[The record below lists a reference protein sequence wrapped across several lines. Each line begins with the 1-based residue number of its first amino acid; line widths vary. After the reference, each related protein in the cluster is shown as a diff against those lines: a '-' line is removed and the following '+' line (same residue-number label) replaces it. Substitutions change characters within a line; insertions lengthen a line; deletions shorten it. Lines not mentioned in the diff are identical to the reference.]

1 MVVFDGVVQEREK
14 GRERMVA
21 EKVGKDARKGGKQ
34 EGGRGRGKE
43 KDVRM
48 EGLKGRWE
56 GRREGNASGN
66 LIIQEELWK
75 SWSSKM

>member
-1 MVVFDGVVQEREK
+1 MGWCKREKK

-21 EKVGKDARKGGKQ
+21 EMVGKDARKGGKQ

-56 GRREGNASGN
+56 GRREGKPNNPGGIMEK
-66 LIIQEELWK
+66 LELK
-75 SWSSKM
+75 NVVTLYL

>member
-1 MVVFDGVVQEREK
+1 MEWCKREKK

-56 GRREGNASGN
+56 GRECF
-66 LIIQEELWK
+66 
-75 SWSSKM
+75 

>member
-43 KDVRM
+43 KEVRM
-48 EGLKGRWE
+48 RL
-56 GRREGNASGN
+56 
-66 LIIQEELWK
+66 Q
-75 SWSSKM
+75 KM